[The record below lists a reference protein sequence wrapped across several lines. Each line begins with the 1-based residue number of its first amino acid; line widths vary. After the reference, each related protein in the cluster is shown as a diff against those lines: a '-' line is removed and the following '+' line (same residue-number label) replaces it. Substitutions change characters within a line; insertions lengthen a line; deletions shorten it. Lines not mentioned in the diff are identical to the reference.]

1 MKTAISL
8 PDTLFEKAERLAAN
22 LGISRSQ
29 LYARA
34 VESFIERHDVEAITT
49 RLNEIYA
56 NEQSGVN
63 PVLLSM
69 QTDTLGD
76 ENRR

>member
-8 PDTLFEKAERLAAN
+8 PDTLFEKAERLATN

-34 VESFIERHDVEAITT
+34 LKIFVERHDVEAITA
-49 RLNEIYA
+49 RLNKIYA
-56 NEQSGVN
+56 EEQSRVD

-76 ENRR
+76 ENW

>member
-8 PDTLFEKAERLAAN
+8 PDALFEKAENLAAN

-34 VESFIERHDVEAITT
+34 LQIFVERHDADAITN
-49 RLNEIYA
+49 RLNDIYS
-56 NEQSGVN
+56 NQKSEVD

-69 QTDTLGD
+69 QSKTLGD
-76 ENRR
+76 ENW